1 MRISAPIT
9 ISALIVAGLVA
20 TGSGTN
26 VTRHNTPDTAP
37 EALLATS
44 GDAAAADGTSGNTSE
59 AELSRTVGLLSVTPE
74 APRKLRAMTPLA
86 DGTPLFAGSV
96 PLHDLTLPATGG
108 ALGIPEIVLA
118 AYRNA
123 ELALESSMPGCG
135 LSWNLL
141 AGIGRIESLHAGNGR
156 TDAAGTTV
164 TPIFG
169 PPLDGSLPG
178 NEVIKAADG
187 SAVRAIGP
195 MQFLPS
201 TWSLYAA
208 DGNGDGVAD
217 PQNVFDASLAAGKYL
232 CSGGLNLRDPQQEL
246 RAVLR
251 YNNSLAYAANVLS
264 WSAAYRSGGTPS
276 QVNISPDLIPPG
288 SAPIK
293 ASPDILAASTT
304 TPMATTTKT
313 EVPSNTVIIQRPAE
327 VMINIPG
334 LPPIPCG
341 IFCPRPVP
349 KPPCDPQRVAPAQL
363 PAPGDPAQAPIAP
376 APTAP
381 APIAPAQTYG
391 AAYSGEP
398 KDPQQHDQQ
407 HPDQPQQQQPA
418 NCTPAQPDTAQPGAT
433 QPQPAP
439 TPDAQIPAQPPSE
452 GSQSA
457 PEKTPEPGMP
467 DAPEPAQTEAATPPP
482 APGITLPFGI
492 VIPLPGPAPAP
503 QG

>member
-9 ISALIVAGLVA
+9 VSALVVAGLVA

-26 VTRHNTPDTAP
+26 ATQSTTPDTAP
-37 EALLATS
+37 EALLAASS
-44 GDAAAADGTSGNTSE
+44 GPSAADGTSGNTGE
-59 AELSRTVGLLSVTPE
+59 AALSRTVGLLPVTPE

-96 PLHDLTLPATGG
+96 PLRDIALPATGG

-135 LSWNLL
+135 LSWSLL
-141 AGIGRIESLHAGNGR
+141 AGIGRIESLHAGGGR

-169 PPLDGSLPG
+169 PALDGSLPG

-187 SAVRAIGP
+187 TAVRAIGP
-195 MQFLPS
+195 MQFLPG
-201 TWSLYAA
+201 TWSRYAA
-208 DGNGDGVAD
+208 DGNGDGIAD
-217 PQNVFDASLAAGKYL
+217 PHNVFDASLAAGKYL

-264 WSAAYRSGGTPS
+264 WSAAYRTGGTPS
-276 QVNISPDLIPPG
+276 QVSISPDLIPPG
-288 SAPIK
+288 TAPTT
-293 ASPDILAASTT
+293 AGADMLAASSTAPTT
-304 TPMATTTKT
+304 TTTTT
-313 EVPSNTVIIQRPAE
+313 ALPPNTVIIPTPTE
-327 VMINIPG
+327 VMITIPG

-349 KPPCDPQRVAPAQL
+349 KPPCDPHQVAPAQL
-363 PAPGDPAQAPIAP
+363 PAPGNPAQS
-376 APTAP
+376 
-381 APIAPAQTYG
+381 PIAPAQTYG
-391 AAYSGEP
+391 AAENGEP
-398 KDPQQHDQQ
+398 KDPQQQDQQ
-407 HPDQPQQQQPA
+407 QPQPQQQQPA
-418 NCTPAQPDTAQPGAT
+418 NCTPAQPDAAQPGAA
-433 QPQPAP
+433 QPGAAQPAP
-439 TPDAQIPAQPPSE
+439 NAQAPAQSPGETVQNS
-452 GSQSA
+452 
-457 PEKTPEPGMP
+457 PEKTPEPGVAE
-467 DAPEPAQTEAATPPP
+467 APEPTQTEAATPPP

-492 VIPLPGPAPAP
+492 VIPLPAPAPAP

>member
-9 ISALIVAGLVA
+9 VSALVVAGLVA

-26 VTRHNTPDTAP
+26 ATRTTTPDTAP
-37 EALLATS
+37 EALLAASTGAS
-44 GDAAAADGTSGNTSE
+44 GTDGTSGNTSD
-59 AELSRTVGLLSVTPE
+59 AALSRTVGLLPVTPE

-86 DGTPLFAGSV
+86 DGTPPFAGSV
-96 PLHDLTLPATGG
+96 PLHDIALPATGG

-135 LSWNLL
+135 LSWSLL
-141 AGIGRIESLHAGNGR
+141 AGIGRIESLHAGGGR

-169 PPLDGSLPG
+169 PALDGSLPG

-195 MQFLPS
+195 MQFLPG
-201 TWSLYAA
+201 TWSRYAA

-217 PQNVFDASLAAGKYL
+217 PHNVFDASLAAGKYL

-264 WSAAYRSGGTPS
+264 WSAAYRTGGTPS

-288 SAPIK
+288 TAPITTG
-293 ASPDILAASTT
+293 PDMLAASSAAPTT
-304 TPMATTTKT
+304 TTTKP
-313 EVPSNTVIIQRPAE
+313 ELPSNTVIIPTPTE
-327 VMINIPG
+327 VMITIPG

-349 KPPCDPQRVAPAQL
+349 KPPCDPQQVAPAQL
-363 PAPGDPAQAPIAP
+363 PAPGDPAQS
-376 APTAP
+376 
-381 APIAPAQTYG
+381 PIAPAQTFG
-391 AAYSGEP
+391 AAENGEP
-398 KDPQQHDQQ
+398 KDPGQRDQQ
-407 HPDQPQQQQPA
+407 RPDQQQPQQQPA
-418 NCTPAQPDTAQPGAT
+418 NCTPAQPDAAQPV
-433 QPQPAP
+433 PAP
-439 TPDAQIPAQPPSE
+439 NPQNPAQSPGGAP
-452 GSQSA
+452 QST
-457 PEKTPEPGMP
+457 PEKTPEPGVAE
-467 DAPEPAQTEAATPPP
+467 APEPTQTETATPPP

-492 VIPLPGPAPAP
+492 VIPLPAPAPAP
-503 QG
+503 